1 MDDLKIK
8 KDGKTIFDSQGPIL
22 HHDDSLELMENVVD
36 NVTSPKTTNE
46 ITVNIKTLPSS
57 SSKLIED
64 ELNHS
69 VTKL

>member
-22 HHDDSLELMENVVD
+22 QHHDSLEVMGIIVGD
-36 NVTSPKTTNE
+36 ITSPKSTSE
-46 ITVNIKTLPSS
+46 ILVNIKTLPSS
-57 SSKLIED
+57 SSKLVED

>member
-1 MDDLKIK
+1 MGIIVGDI
-8 KDGKTIFDSQGPIL
+8 
-22 HHDDSLELMENVVD
+22 
-36 NVTSPKTTNE
+36 TSPKTTNE
-46 ITVNIKTLPSS
+46 ILVNIKTLPSS